1 MTVRTITFISLTAVA
16 LLTITLLV
24 LGLYFTERLRGDAT
38 RVNLTGQERYRTY
51 RLAFLLEELDE
62 QGEDKAAIRE
72 EIDSETAKFE
82 AILNG
87 LIDGDPKL
95 GLRRTTAPDELDL
108 LKRNLAEWGHIKSV
122 MAMVMGSEPGVRAR
136 IKHDEFDHT
145 LVPAFVASI
154 DETVRLIEENSSGKV
169 LKYRSSMAAL
179 SLLSLILLGSV
190 FALIS
195 YRVLRP
201 LSAVAEGLDHI
212 RRGDLELRLDASG
225 SDELGSL
232 ASGYNMMAK
241 SLSDEIRAR
250 KEMAARVLD
259 LEESNSDFRDVVMVV
274 LENLDQSE
282 AELKRAYRSLKETQA
297 QLVQSCKLTALG
309 EFTAGLAH
317 EISQPL
323 TVIRGLSQHLIKE
336 SASDETGLKKL
347 RLIESSTR
355 KMEQIINHLRVFSRV
370 DEGEL
375 SPVNLNEV
383 IEDALI
389 FTRELLKKDSV
400 EIYLRLGQ
408 GCKVMGC
415 AGRLEQVVINLITNA
430 RDAMAGGGR
439 LCIDTQVV
447 GEGKKKFVMVS
458 FRDSGHGVPP
468 DIRGRLFEPFFT
480 TKGPGKGTGL
490 GLSISYGIIKE
501 HGGEIS
507 LCSGEAGC
515 GAEFRIML
523 PAR

>member
-1 MTVRTITFISLTAVA
+1 MTVRTITLFSLTAVA
-16 LLTITLLV
+16 LLIISLLV
-24 LGLYFTERLRGDAT
+24 LGLYFSERLKGDAT
-38 RVNLTGQERYRTY
+38 RVNLTGQERYRIY

-72 EIDSETAKFE
+72 EIDSETADFE

-108 LKRNLAEWGHIKSV
+108 LKRNLAEWGYIKSV
-122 MAMVMGSEPGVRAR
+122 LARVIGSEPGVRAR

-145 LVPAFVASI
+145 LLPAFVASL
-154 DETVRLIEENSSGKV
+154 DETVRLIEENSSSKV
-169 LKYRSSMAAL
+169 LRYGSTIAAL
-179 SLLSLILLGSV
+179 SILSLLLLGSV

-195 YRVLRP
+195 LRVLRP
-201 LSAVAEGLDHI
+201 LSAVARGMEHI
-212 RRGDLELRLDASG
+212 RRGDFDLRLDARG

-232 ASGYNMMAK
+232 ASGYNMMAE
-241 SLSDEIRAR
+241 SLTGEIRAR

-297 QLVQSCKLTALG
+297 QLVQSSKLTALG

-323 TVIRGLSQHLIKE
+323 TVIKGLSQNL
-336 SASDETGLKKL
+336 LKKTPHEDPEREKL
-347 RLIESSTR
+347 EILERAANR
-355 KMEQIINHLRVFSRV
+355 MERVIDHLKVFSRV
-370 DEGEL
+370 DEPEL
-375 SPVNLNEV
+375 KPVDLNKV

-389 FTRELLKKDSV
+389 LTGELLKKDSV
-400 EIYLRLGQ
+400 EMQLNLGD

-415 AGRLEQVVINLITNA
+415 AGRLEQVVINLMTNA

-439 LCIDTQVV
+439 LRIETRVV
-447 GEGKKKFVMVS
+447 GEGDKKFVMAS
-458 FRDSGHGVPP
+458 FRDSGPGVPSE
-468 DIRGRLFEPFFT
+468 IRGRLFEPFFT

-507 LCSGEAGC
+507 LCSGSGGC

-523 PAR
+523 PGR